1 MFRYRLIRAAM
12 HVLRTILLTRLKV
25 VGRENIPTNGP
36 YIVTLNHTS
45 VADTPL
51 LLLGFPLVKWR
62 FFAGEKWR
70 SHPVYGPIM
79 AWLGAIYINRGEVD
93 RRGLREAIEAIDKG
107 VAFGLAPEGSRSK
120 NGQMR
125 EAKVGAAYLADRSGV
140 LILPVSFQNNDRLFA
155 NFKKLRPTTV
165 TLTVGE
171 PYTLP
176 EIGRRAKG
184 ADLAAYTH
192 LIMVK
197 IAALLPPR
205 YWGVYANS
213 SALAAILA
221 GEDPWPACQTATSAN
236 SGQAVAE

>member
-12 HVLRTILLTRLKV
+12 HITRTILLTRLEV
-25 VGRENIPTNGP
+25 IGRENIPETGP
-36 YIVTLNHTS
+36 YIVTLNHMS

-51 LLLGFPLVKWR
+51 LLMGFPLVEWA

-93 RRGLREAIEAIDKG
+93 RQGLRDAMAAIERG
-107 VAFGLAPEGSRSK
+107 VVFGLAPEGSRSK
-120 NGQMR
+120 TGQMQA
-125 EAKVGAAYLADRSGV
+125 AKVGAAYLASRSGV
-140 LILPVSFQNNDRLFA
+140 PIVPVGFENNDQLFA
-155 NFKKLRPTTV
+155 NFKRLRITKV
-165 TLTVGE
+165 RLRVGK

-176 EIGRRAKG
+176 DIGRRAKG
-184 ADLAAYTH
+184 ADLMAYTH

-205 YWGVYANS
+205 YWGIYS
-213 SALAAILA
+213 DSPALTALFA
-221 GEDPWPACQTATSAN
+221 GDDPWPACQTA
-236 SGQAVAE
+236 VRD